1 MKPRSVSL
9 AVALF
14 ATLSQLG
21 SALASVVTSDP
32 NIPVLYPN
40 GVYLWTTGPTYVG
53 GGLTV
58 TMSPLQERVVNR
70 FAPTIIGPNES
81 ETYQSTL
88 MGMMSVNL
96 SPPAPMSAGG
106 PGNTLAF
113 GKAGFIV
120 GTFNTELLS
129 LNLNGSSPFGP
140 FMIRESPT
148 LASTGQTTIT
158 NIGGGLYRIDS
169 FFDVFTELSIDGGNS
184 WIPSQGSSHVVL
196 DMPEPGTAALLGSG
210 GLLWFGLRRRRARR

>member
-1 MKPRSVSL
+1 
-9 AVALF
+9 
-14 ATLSQLG
+14 
-21 SALASVVTSDP
+21 
-32 NIPVLYPN
+32 
-40 GVYLWTTGPTYVG
+40 
-53 GGLTV
+53 
-58 TMSPLQERVVNR
+58 MSPLQERVVNR